1 MRLKLGA
8 EGQVVAPFRALGA
21 SVLAASLNRTM
32 AAFSADG
39 AEALAVAALLMP
51 VPRARSSGVGL
62 TL

>member
-1 MRLKLGA
+1 M
-8 EGQVVAPFRALGA
+8 VAPFRALGA